1 MGQFEY
7 LLMFAAVILG
17 LAVSDIAISFH
28 RLLGLG
34 SRLKWDWLVPLA
46 ALVAFLKI
54 VTQWWSWFSVGRIAQ
69 GLTWEMYLGVLVGSV
84 LLFLIAATS
93 LPDELPA
100 GERIVL
106 ASHWDAV
113 WRRYWILFLMHWTL
127 INVVNAW
134 AQVQIEHA
142 RWTPLAPAYLVLP
155 VLISLTLVRSRWWQ
169 GLCLIGFAF
178 IYLGQFFG
186 RPLGG

>member
-1 MGQFEY
+1 MGAFEY

-54 VTQWWSWFSVGRIAQ
+54 VTQWWSWFSVGRIAR
-69 GLTWEMYLGVLVGSV
+69 GLTWEMYLGVLVASV

-106 ASHWDAV
+106 SSHWDAV
-113 WRRYWILFLMHWTL
+113 WRRYWILFLVHWTL
-127 INVVNAW
+127 INVVNVW
-134 AQVQIEHA
+134 AQMQIEHA

-155 VLISLTLVRSRWWQ
+155 VLISLTLVRNRWWQ
-169 GLCLIGFAF
+169 GLCLVGFAI
-178 IYLGQFFG
+178 IYMGQFFG